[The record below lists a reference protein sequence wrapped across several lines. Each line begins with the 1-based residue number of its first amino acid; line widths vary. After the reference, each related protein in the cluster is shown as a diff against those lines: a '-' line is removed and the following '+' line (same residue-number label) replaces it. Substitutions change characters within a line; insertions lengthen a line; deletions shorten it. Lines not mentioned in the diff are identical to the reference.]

1 MENPF
6 ELILDKLNKIESLVK
21 ELKNQNQTLKLTDPA
36 PIEIMN
42 MIQVAEYIR
51 MAKSTLYKF
60 TSCRMIPHFKRGKK
74 IYFKKSELDEWIT
87 KNKVMTQEEI
97 EIKAAT
103 YVSTRRRY

>member
-6 ELILDKLNKIESLVK
+6 ELILDRLNNIESLIK
-21 ELKNQNQTLKLTDPA
+21 GLKMQNQPA

-42 MIQVAEYIR
+42 INQVAEYIGV
-51 MAKSTLYKF
+51 AKTIIYKF
-60 TSCRMIPHFKRGKK
+60 TSCRMIPHFKQGKK

-87 KNKVMTQEEI
+87 KNRVMTQEEI

-103 YVSTRRRY
+103 YVSTKHR

>member
-6 ELILDKLNKIESLVK
+6 ELILDKLNNIESLIK
-21 ELKNQNQTLKLTDPA
+21 ELKIQNQPA

-42 MIQVAEYIR
+42 INQVADYIGV
-51 MAKSTLYKF
+51 AKSTIYKY
-60 TSCRMIPHFKRGKK
+60 TACRMIPHSKQGKK